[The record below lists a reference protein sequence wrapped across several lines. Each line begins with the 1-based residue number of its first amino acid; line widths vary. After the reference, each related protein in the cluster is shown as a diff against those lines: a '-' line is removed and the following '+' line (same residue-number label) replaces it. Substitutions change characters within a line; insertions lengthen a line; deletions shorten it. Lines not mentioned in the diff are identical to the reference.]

1 MIETMKIYPFKYLYL
16 LLLAVLCTTGC
27 TRPED
32 EWSSETMRINL
43 GAKVGSSVLVSRAG
57 LDYDTQ
63 QALDIS
69 LIRWDANDGD
79 VTAGREELGAMM
91 GKPSA
96 DGSWVRDITF
106 DSGKAQFYKDKTSE
120 VGFGGWYP
128 ASEDGGWVKNDGGNV
143 ITSDGTDTYMI
154 YNLDGETDVMVS
166 DFSRGNFEN
175 GVPALQF
182 RHALCMYNIYA
193 YAVDSETKD
202 EWGNLTQVTLSN
214 LPGQLRVDLPAKVT
228 STEEPAFSFLP
239 ASGTE
244 GETFRS
250 YSLLETG
257 QSVDM
262 QTGFSAA
269 TQNGLVGTRLQGAP
283 ADGILR
289 IHAVTEKQPAGIN
302 VAIARDFMP
311 GHAYNIYLKFSSKG
325 IINAEVSTADWVYEK
340 DKEYEIIQDFDLLTD
355 LSRYGTANCYIVS
368 SGNRGYCFDA
378 TIKGNGVNTL
388 TRRDGTI
395 IRLPDT
401 DVHLDVDKVEIL
413 RSDAMMKLN
422 FSSGTMGIIDDY
434 QERVET
440 PVIKLLSDK
449 LTNGKI
455 VFTVPGNPDN
465 PDDYRLPYRGNV
477 KIGVRDKAGNII
489 WSWHIWVTDQP
500 QNQGYSNGYVAL
512 DRNLGAVTTDYNTFQ
527 PARSQWSGLY
537 YQWGRKDP
545 IFRPTVDT
553 SVGGEYWPISVKS
566 HTVSVAEAH
575 RNPITY
581 FYSPTSNNWTT
592 DTENSDHF
600 WGYISIRDDVK
611 KTLYDPCPPGYR
623 VPDNPI
629 WENYSESMQVGKL
642 QNGTVFAGYQFTLND
657 MIRIYYPGTVCLAE
671 GTLQNNDVADATTD
685 IRDFVYLYS
694 ATPYEPGLYGQTDS
708 KYDGLAYHFRYNDQA
723 IGQEYSSVM
732 VHDPDKYHTKRS
744 AAYPVRCVFEN
755 SAPVVTDLSAVQS
768 ANSYVVSKTGFYKF
782 KVTTRGNGVTGLNIV
797 QGNSSFYRTFD
808 AGMGAGIS
816 GIDKVDLLWWQGD
829 LSEGSSFLTFAA
841 GSPSSEQIAEECPVT
856 VLDNGRVEDGYAMI
870 YVRANKNTYG
880 NVGLAAYDANGD
892 ILWSWHIWI
901 HPEIQVVRLG
911 DYSVMDRNLGAT
923 YAPVNN
929 NDFNSD
935 NYFANLGLY
944 YQWGRKDPYFPP
956 LTDSNTDTSTQP
968 WFKKTPGGWI
978 KKSANETA
986 SKGSIQQSVQQPLS
1000 FYTSTNTYWQ
1010 TTYTD
1015 SKGPVNDLW
1024 GYVGAAGVLG
1034 QSFAKTMYDP
1044 CPPGYRVMQHN
1055 VFATANICESE
1066 TETSYRLKNYTHAWG
1081 IFLKDGME
1089 AKGTVSAGGVWF
1101 PNSRT
1106 MESKGNFGHG
1116 RGHRLSTATPCYAD
1130 GSPFMTRM
1138 IVWKNS
1144 NNTYTMQEMHTDN
1157 WTTDAKVV
1165 RCQME

>member
-1 MIETMKIYPFKYLYL
+1 MIEAMKTYPFTYLCL

-32 EWSSETMRINL
+32 EWVSESMRINL
-43 GAKVGSSVLVSRAG
+43 GAKVGSAVLVSRTG

-63 QALDIS
+63 EELDIS

-79 VTAGREELGAMM
+79 VTAGREELGATM
-91 GKPSA
+91 GTPAA

-106 DSGKAQFYKDKTSE
+106 DSGKAQFYRDKTSE

-128 ASEDGGWVKNDGGNV
+128 ASEDGGWVKNDEGQV
-143 ITSDGTDTYMI
+143 ITSDGTGTYMI
-154 YNLDGETDVMVS
+154 YKLDGETDVMVS
-166 DFSRGNFEN
+166 DFSRGDFEN

-193 YAVDSETKD
+193 YAVDTETKKK
-202 EWGNLTQVTLSN
+202 WGKLTQVTLSN
-214 LPGQLRVDLPAKVT
+214 LPGQLRVDLPTTVKSAD
-228 STEEPAFSFLP
+228 EPAFSFLP
-239 ASGTE
+239 VSGTE
-244 GETFRS
+244 GVTSKS
-250 YSLLETG
+250 YSLLEDG

-262 QTGFSAA
+262 ETGFSAA

-283 ADGILR
+283 VDGILR
-289 IHAVTEKQPAGIN
+289 IRAVTEGQPEGIS

-325 IINAEVSTADWVYEK
+325 IINAEVSTTDWVYEK

-368 SGNRGYCFDA
+368 SANRGYCFDA

-401 DVHLDVDKVEIL
+401 DVRLEVDKVEIL
-413 RSDAMMKLN
+413 RNDAMMKLN
-422 FSSGTMGIIDDY
+422 TDTGEMEFIQDEE
-434 QERVET
+434 ERIQT
-440 PVIKLLSDK
+440 PIIKLLSDK
-449 LTNGKI
+449 LTDGKI
-455 VFTVPGNPDN
+455 VFTVPGTDN
-465 PDDYRLPYRGNV
+465 PDDFRLKYRGNV
-477 KIGVRDKAGNII
+477 KIGARDKAGNII

-500 QNQGYSNGYVAL
+500 LNQGYSNGYVAL
-512 DRNLGAVTTDYNTFQ
+512 DRNLGAVTTDYKTFQ

-553 SVGGEYWPISVKS
+553 SVGGEHWPISVENRS
-566 HTVSVAEAH
+566 VSVAEAH
-575 RNPITY
+575 QNPITY

-629 WENYSESMQVGKL
+629 WENYSESMTVEKL
-642 QNGTVFAGYQFTLND
+642 QNGTGFAGYQFTLND

-723 IGQEYSSVM
+723 IGQEYSSVL
-732 VHDPDKYHTKRS
+732 VYDPDKYHTKRS
-744 AAYPVRCVFEN
+744 AAYPVRCVIEN
-755 SAPVVTDLSAVQS
+755 SAAVVTDLSAVQT

-797 QGNSSFYRTFD
+797 QGNSSFYRIFD

-816 GIDKVDLLWWQGD
+816 GIDKVDVLWWQGD
-829 LSEGSSFLTFAA
+829 LSEGSQFSTFAA
-841 GSPSSEQIAEECPVT
+841 GNPSSEQIAEECPVIM
-856 VLDNGRVEDGYAMI
+856 LDNGRVEDGYAMI
-870 YVRANKNTYG
+870 YVRANEHTYG
-880 NVGLAAYDANGD
+880 NVGLAAYDVNGN

-911 DYSVMDRNLGAT
+911 DYTVMDRNLGAT
-923 YAPVNN
+923 YAPASDT
-929 NDFNSD
+929 DFNSA
-935 NYFANLGLY
+935 NFFANLGLY

-956 LTDSNTDTSTQP
+956 STTTNTDTSTQP
-968 WFKKTPGGWI
+968 WFKKTADGWI

-986 SKGSIQQSVQQPLS
+986 SKGSIQQSVQHPLS
-1000 FYTSTNTYWQ
+1000 FYTSGDTYWQ
-1010 TTYTD
+1010 TTYMD
-1015 SKGPVNDLW
+1015 SKGAVNDLW
-1024 GYVGAAGVLG
+1024 GYVGAAGVKG
-1034 QSFAKTMYDP
+1034 ESFAKTMYDP

-1055 VFATANICESE
+1055 VFESANICDANSDN
-1066 TETSYRLKNYTHAWG
+1066 SYQLKNYSHDWG
-1081 IFLKDGME
+1081 IYLKDGMT
-1089 AKGTVSAGGVWF
+1089 AKGAVSAGGVWF
-1101 PNSRT
+1101 PNCRT

-1116 RGHRLSTATPCYAD
+1116 RGHRLSTATPCYTD

-1144 NNTYTMQEMHTDN
+1144 NGSYTLQEMHTDN

>member
-1 MIETMKIYPFKYLYL
+1 MKIYSFTYLCL
-16 LLLAVLCTTGC
+16 LLLTVFCTTGC

-32 EWSSETMRINL
+32 EWSSDSLCINL
-43 GAKVGSSVLVSRAG
+43 GAKVGSAVLVSRAE
-57 LDYDTQ
+57 LDYDTPEE
-63 QALDIS
+63 LNIS
-69 LIRWDANDGD
+69 LIRWDANNGD
-79 VTAGREELGAMM
+79 VTVGREELGATM
-91 GKPSA
+91 GTPAA
-96 DGSWVRDITF
+96 DGSWLRDITF

-120 VGFGGWYP
+120 AGFGGWYP
-128 ASEDGGWVKNDGGNV
+128 ASEDGGWVQNEDDKV
-143 ITSDGTDTYMI
+143 ITSDDTGTYMI

-175 GVPALQF
+175 GVPPLQF

-214 LPGQLRVDLPAKVT
+214 LPGQLRVDLPAMVT
-228 STEEPAFSFLP
+228 STEGPAFQFLP
-239 ASGTE
+239 PSGAE
-244 GETFRS
+244 GETSLS
-250 YSLLETG
+250 YSLLDIG

-269 TQNGLVGTRLQGAP
+269 TRNGLIGTRLQGAP
-283 ADGILR
+283 VGGILR
-289 IHAVTEKQPAGIN
+289 IRAVTEKQPEGIN

-325 IINAEVSTADWVYEK
+325 IINAEVSTTDWVYEE
-340 DKEYEIIQDFDLLTD
+340 DKEYEIIQNFDLLTD

-368 SGNRGYCFDA
+368 SANRGYCFDA

-401 DVHLDVDKVEIL
+401 DVRLEVDKVEIL
-413 RSDAMMKLN
+413 RSDAMMQLN
-422 FSSGTMGIIDDY
+422 MQTGKMEPIEDY
-434 QERVET
+434 EKRVSINI
-440 PVIKLLSDK
+440 IKLLSDK
-449 LTNGKI
+449 LTDGKI
-455 VFTVPGNPDN
+455 VFTVPGNPDDS
-465 PDDYRLPYRGNV
+465 DDYRLLYRGNV
-477 KIGVRDKAGNII
+477 KLCARDKNNNII

-500 QNQGYSNGYVAL
+500 MNQGYSNGYVAL
-512 DRNLGAVTTDYNTFQ
+512 DRNLGAVTTDYKTFQ

-545 IFRPTVDT
+545 IFRPTVDSQPEWT
-553 SVGGEYWPISVKS
+553 AVWPRDVREEA
-566 HTVSVAEAH
+566 VSVTEAH
-575 RNPITY
+575 QNPITY
-581 FYSPTSNNWTT
+581 FYSSTSNNWTT
-592 DTENSDHF
+592 DTENSEHF

-623 VPDNPI
+623 VPSNPL
-629 WENYSESMQVGKL
+629 WENYNESMEVEKL
-642 QNGTVFAGYQFTLND
+642 QNNDNKFAGYQFTLND
-657 MIRIYYPGTVCLAE
+657 MIHIYYPGTVCLAE
-671 GTLQNNDVADATTD
+671 GALQNNDVADETTD
-685 IRDFVYLYS
+685 IREFVYLYS
-694 ATPYEPGLYGQTDS
+694 ATPYEPELHGQIDP
-708 KYDGLAYHFRYNDQA
+708 KYDGLAYHFRYNDKA

-732 VHDPDKYHTKRS
+732 VYDPDKYYTKRS
-744 AAYPVRCVFEN
+744 AAYPVRCVVEN
-755 SAPVVTDLSAVQS
+755 SAAVVTDLSAVQT

-808 AGMGAGIS
+808 AGLGAGIS
-816 GIDKVDLLWWQGD
+816 DIDKVDVLWWQGD
-829 LSEGSSFLTFAA
+829 LSGGSYFKKLLDSN
-841 GSPSSEQIAEECPVT
+841 PSSEKIAEECPVIM
-856 VLDNGRVEDGYAMI
+856 LDNGRVEDGYVMI
-870 YVRANKNTYG
+870 YVKANENTYG
-880 NVGLAAYDANGD
+880 NVGLAAYDTNGN

-911 DYSVMDRNLGAT
+911 DYTVMDRNLGAT
-923 YAPVNN
+923 YAPASDA
-929 NDFNSD
+929 DFNSD

-956 LTDSNTDTSTQP
+956 LTDTNTDTRTQP
-968 WFKKTPGGWI
+968 WFKKTTTGWI
-978 KKSANETA
+978 KRIANET
-986 SKGSIQQSVQQPLS
+986 SPKGSIQQSVQYPLS
-1000 FYTSTNTYWQ
+1000 FYTSNNTYWQ
-1010 TTYTD
+1010 TTYMD
-1015 SKGPVNDLW
+1015 SKGAVNDLW
-1024 GYVGAAGVLG
+1024 GYVGAAGVKG
-1034 QSFAKTMYDP
+1034 ESFAKTMYDP

-1055 VFATANICESE
+1055 VFESANICDANEDYIYE
-1066 TETSYRLKNYTHAWG
+1066 LRNYKHYWG
-1081 IFLKDGME
+1081 IYLKDGMT

-1106 MESKGNFGHG
+1106 MESTGSFGHG
-1116 RGHRLSTATPCYAD
+1116 RGHRLSTATPCYTD
-1130 GSPFMTRM
+1130 GSSFMTRM

-1144 NNTYTMQEMHTDN
+1144 NGSYTLQEMHTDN

>member
-1 MIETMKIYPFKYLYL
+1 MIEAMKTYPFTYLCL

-27 TRPED
+27 TRPEN
-32 EWSSETMRINL
+32 EWASEAMRINL
-43 GAKVGSSVLVSRAG
+43 GAKVGSAVLVSRAG

-63 QALDIS
+63 EELDIS

-79 VTAGREELGAMM
+79 VTTGREELGATM

-96 DGSWVRDITF
+96 DGSWLRDITF

-128 ASEDGGWVKNDGGNV
+128 ASEEDGWIKNADGKV

-175 GVPALQF
+175 GVPTLQF

-193 YAVDSETKD
+193 YAVGSETKE

-214 LPGQLRVDLPAKVT
+214 LPGQLRVDLPITVT
-228 STEEPAFSFLP
+228 STDEPVFSFLP
-239 ASGTE
+239 VSGTE
-244 GETFRS
+244 GVTSRS
-250 YSLLETG
+250 YFLLEDG

-262 QTGFSAA
+262 QTSFSAA

-283 ADGILR
+283 VDGILR
-289 IHAVTEKQPAGIN
+289 IRAVTEKQPEGIN

-325 IINAEVSTADWVYEK
+325 IINAEVSTTDWVYEK

-368 SGNRGYCFDA
+368 SANRGYCFDA

-395 IRLPDT
+395 IRLPDI
-401 DVHLDVDKVEIL
+401 DVRLEVDKVEIL
-413 RSDAMMKLN
+413 RNDAMMKLN
-422 FSSGTMGIIDDY
+422 TDTGEMEFIQDEE
-434 QERVET
+434 ERIQT
-440 PVIKLLSDK
+440 PIIKLLSDK
-449 LTNGKI
+449 LTDGKI
-455 VFTVPGNPDN
+455 VFTVPGTDN
-465 PDDYRLPYRGNV
+465 PDDFRLKYRGNV
-477 KIGVRDKAGNII
+477 KIGARDKAGNII

-500 QNQGYSNGYVAL
+500 LNQGYSNGYVAL
-512 DRNLGAVTTDYNTFQ
+512 DRNLGAVTTDYKTFQ

-553 SVGGEYWPISVKS
+553 SVGGDHWPISVENRS
-566 HTVSVAEAH
+566 VSVAEAH
-575 RNPITY
+575 QYPITY

-629 WENYSESMQVGKL
+629 WENYSESMTVEKL
-642 QNGTVFAGYQFTLND
+642 QNGTGFAGYQFTLND

-671 GTLQNNDVADATTD
+671 GKLQNNDVADATTD

-723 IGQEYSSVM
+723 IGQEYSSVL
-732 VHDPDKYHTKRS
+732 VYDPDKYHTKRS
-744 AAYPVRCVFEN
+744 AAYPVRCVIEN
-755 SAPVVTDLSAVQS
+755 SAAVVTDLSAVQT

-797 QGNSSFYRTFD
+797 QGNSSFYRIFD

-816 GIDKVDLLWWQGD
+816 GIDKVDVLWWQGD
-829 LSEGSSFLTFAA
+829 LSEGSQFSIFAA
-841 GSPSSEQIAEECPVT
+841 GNPSSEQIAEECPVIM
-856 VLDNGRVEDGYAMI
+856 LDNGRVEDGYAMI
-870 YVRANKNTYG
+870 YVRANEHTYG
-880 NVGLAAYDANGD
+880 NVGLAAYDVNGN

-911 DYSVMDRNLGAT
+911 DYTVMDRNLGAT
-923 YAPVNN
+923 YAPASDT
-929 NDFNSD
+929 DFNSA
-935 NYFANLGLY
+935 NFFANLGLY

-956 LTDSNTDTSTQP
+956 STTTNTDTSTQP
-968 WFKKTPGGWI
+968 WFKKTADGWI

-986 SKGSIQQSVQQPLS
+986 SKGSIQQSVQHPLS
-1000 FYTSTNTYWQ
+1000 FYTSSNTYWQ
-1010 TTYTD
+1010 TTYVD
-1015 SKGPVNDLW
+1015 SKEAVNDLW
-1024 GYVGAAGVLG
+1024 GYVGAAGVKG
-1034 QSFAKTMYDP
+1034 ESFAKTMYDP

-1055 VFATANICESE
+1055 VFESANICDANDEN
-1066 TETSYRLKNYTHAWG
+1066 SYQLKNYSHDWG
-1081 IFLKDGME
+1081 IYLKDGMT

-1101 PNSRT
+1101 PNCRT
-1106 MESKGNFGHG
+1106 MESGGNFGHG

-1144 NNTYTMQEMHTDN
+1144 NGSYKLQEMHTDN